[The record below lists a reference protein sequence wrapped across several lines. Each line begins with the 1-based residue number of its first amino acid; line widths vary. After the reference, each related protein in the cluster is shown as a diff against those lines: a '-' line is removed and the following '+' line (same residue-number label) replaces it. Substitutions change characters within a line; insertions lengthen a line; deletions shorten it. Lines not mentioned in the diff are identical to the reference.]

1 MAKKKQ
7 PEPSFEDAL
16 KRLEGVLDSLEH
28 GNLNLE
34 ESVKAFEEGAGLVR
48 FCHARLDDVERRV
61 ELLLKDEN
69 GRFFTRPFPEE
80 EGEIAV
86 SRFGDEVLK
95 RNKPGGTG
103 FQPVQSWSQEIPP
116 PATGECFSSLGV
128 VRRQNSR
135 GLRALLPFAM
145 DEIKCTRPQWSAR
158 PDLLLTSPRRRRS
171 LTWRDISTASSAT
184 APGPLINLGGFLAG

>member
-16 KRLEGVLDSLEH
+16 KRLEEVLDSLEH

-48 FCHARLDDVERRV
+48 FCHGRLDDVERRV

-80 EGEIAV
+80 EG
-86 SRFGDEVLK
+86 D
-95 RNKPGGTG
+95 
-103 FQPVQSWSQEIPP
+103 
-116 PATGECFSSLGV
+116 
-128 VRRQNSR
+128 
-135 GLRALLPFAM
+135 
-145 DEIKCTRPQWSAR
+145 
-158 PDLLLTSPRRRRS
+158 
-171 LTWRDISTASSAT
+171 
-184 APGPLINLGGFLAG
+184 